1 MGRKSVGQ
9 NPICSKAISCDVC
22 RYGIRAPEHDS
33 RFLGLLVSDERVSIL
48 YLVGRNRKKS
58 HNRVVSDT
66 AESVFQNESVSFFR
80 SLYIAYQAGGILGKV
95 DAPYL
100 ILSVEYPQNAVVRL
114 VEFVDAPSFVSRRK
128 NDGEVVVVFAE
139 KQLLRGCDAQAMIL
153 RLIEAVDAVD

>member
-1 MGRKSVGQ
+1 MFVDMVSEPRSMIIG
-9 NPICSKAISCDVC
+9 
-22 RYGIRAPEHDS
+22 
-33 RFLGLLVSDERVSIL
+33 FLVSLCLTSGFQYFIL
-48 YLVGRNRKKS
+48 WIVIGKQPIIGLYP
-58 HNRVVSDT
+58 DT

-153 RLIEAVDAVD
+153 RLIEAVDAVDSNREGNFFESVYRTV

>member
-1 MGRKSVGQ
+1 MR
-9 NPICSKAISCDVC
+9 
-22 RYGIRAPEHDS
+22 H
-33 RFLGLLVSDERVSIL
+33 
-48 YLVGRNRKKS
+48 
-58 HNRVVSDT
+58 
-66 AESVFQNESVSFFR
+66 
-80 SLYIAYQAGGILGKV
+80 
-95 DAPYL
+95 

>member
-1 MGRKSVGQ
+1 MIVG
-9 NPICSKAISCDVC
+9 
-22 RYGIRAPEHDS
+22 
-33 RFLGLLVSDERVSIL
+33 FLVSLCLTSGFQYFIL
-48 YLVGRNRKKS
+48 WIVIGKQPIIGLYP
-58 HNRVVSDT
+58 DT

-128 NDGEVVVVFAE
+128 TIE
-139 KQLLRGCDAQAMIL
+139 KSLSSLQKSNCFGVAMHK
-153 RLIEAVDAVD
+153 R

>member
-1 MGRKSVGQ
+1 MFVDMVSEPRSMIVG
-9 NPICSKAISCDVC
+9 
-22 RYGIRAPEHDS
+22 
-33 RFLGLLVSDERVSIL
+33 FLVSLCLTSGFQYFIL
-48 YLVGRNRKKS
+48 W
-58 HNRVVSDT
+58 VVIGKQAIIGLYPDT

-128 NDGEVVVVFAE
+128 NDGEVVVVLAE
-139 KQLLRGCDAQAMIL
+139 NQMIL
-153 RLIEAVDAVD
+153 CCDEQKMILILI